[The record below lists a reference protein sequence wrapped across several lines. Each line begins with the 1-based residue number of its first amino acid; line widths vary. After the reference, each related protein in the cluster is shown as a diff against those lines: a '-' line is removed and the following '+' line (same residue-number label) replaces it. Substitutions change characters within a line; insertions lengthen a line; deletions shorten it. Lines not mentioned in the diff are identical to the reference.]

1 MPADKKRT
9 PAAEKTPRQR
19 ALEMLDRRD
28 YSRAELRRKLQEK
41 GVDELEAENAV
52 EYLVGLGFVNDL
64 RYAELIVRQYAA
76 KGCGARRVRE
86 ELYRRGI
93 DRETMDAAMET
104 MPEQDEAL
112 EKLLRQ
118 KLRGSLERADVKR
131 ATDSLLRKGYSYEEI
146 ASALRRLRE
155 EADE

>member
-1 MPADKKRT
+1 MSADKKRT

-28 YSRAELRRKLQEK
+28 YSRAELQRKLVEK
-41 GVDELEAENAV
+41 GVGELEAESAV

-93 DRETMDAAMET
+93 DRDTMDAAMET

-118 KLRGSLERADVKR
+118 KLRGSFDRADIKR
-131 ATDSLLRKGYSYEEI
+131 ATDSLLRKGYNYEEI

>member
-9 PAAEKTPRQR
+9 PAAEKTARQR

-28 YSRAELRRKLQEK
+28 YSRAELQRKLVEK
-41 GVDELEAENAV
+41 GVGELEAESAV

-93 DRETMDAAMET
+93 DRDTMDAAMET

-118 KLRGSLERADVKR
+118 KLRGSFDRADIKR
-131 ATDSLLRKGYSYEEI
+131 ATDSLLRKGYNYEEI

>member
-1 MPADKKRT
+1 MPADKKST

-28 YSRAELRRKLQEK
+28 YSRAELQRKLLEK
-41 GVDELEAENAV
+41 GVGELEAESAV

-93 DRETMDAAMET
+93 DRDTMDAAMET

-118 KLRGSLERADVKR
+118 KLRGRFDRADIKR
-131 ATDSLLRKGYSYEEI
+131 ATDSLLRKGYNYEEI